1 MSADL
6 VQLRRWNCN
15 GDRETRL
22 ERVFLS
28 DIADLVD
35 VGLNQFKPIPFNS
48 PAPLSQ
54 EIIDAASCRPDPM
67 QLEMKACRRVMDDV
81 MMQDHRLGLVALLLT
96 SPLMML
102 HENEVKSLYLLR
114 IYINYCTLT
123 QEKQAFLRPLPGLE
137 GSWRIRPTGAGIFML
152 RRA

>member
-1 MSADL
+1 
-6 VQLRRWNCN
+6 
-15 GDRETRL
+15 
-22 ERVFLS
+22 
-28 DIADLVD
+28 
-35 VGLNQFKPIPFNS
+35 
-48 PAPLSQ
+48 
-54 EIIDAASCRPDPM
+54 M

-96 SPLMML
+96 GPLVML
-102 HENEVKSLYLLR
+102 HENEVKNLHLLR

-123 QEKQAFLRPLPGLE
+123 QEKQAFLRPLRGLE